1 MNNAMVAGVGYGE
14 ISKEN
19 LPQEIV
25 RIREQ
30 SVALAA
36 DKAPYFDSQEGLKT
50 WFADPATRNLPAFV
64 KINEARVLVKKN
76 GDDPNILDLW
86 SPTEKNWGVFDFNK
100 KEAPP
105 EGAKATPTPSSSNE
119 AGKKLNKLTA
129 PVADLTSR
137 YTPQELFEKAG
148 DRVIDAG
155 LNIGDYFATGV
166 RNNVLAPALE
176 FSAGVAGK
184 ELDLED
190 LPNPSFKDRK
200 WKSLTPKERAA
211 LLGRSSP
218 GLTIM
223 EAGLKAK

>member
-1 MNNAMVAGVGYGE
+1 MNNAVVAGVGYGE

-19 LPQEIV
+19 LPQEIARLKQQQV
-25 RIREQ
+25 T
-30 SVALAA
+30 LAV
-36 DKAPYFDSQEGLKT
+36 DNAPYFKDRETLKS
-50 WFADPATRNLPAFV
+50 WASDKNTRRLPFFTDV
-64 KINEARVLVKKN
+64 NGARVLARMTE
-76 GDDPNILDLW
+76 DDPNNLSIW
-86 SPTEKNWGVFDFNK
+86 APTKNVCISAAPPK
-100 KEAPP
+100 KETPAQ
-105 EGAKATPTPSSSNE
+105 EKTATNSKPNE
-119 AGKKLNKLTA
+119 TGKKLNKLTA

-200 WKSLTPKERAA
+200 WKNLTSKERAA

-218 GLTIM
+218 GLTTM
-223 EAGLKAK
+223 EAALKTK